1 MHWNAIIWGDS
12 KSEDYTH
19 ALSQDRAI
27 HQCYF
32 LNISQVSSTWQKYL
46 LANAKNVNRA
56 EQQCTIEEKL
66 APSPVWGS
74 EIVRR
79 HKIAAPEM
87 LLWILRISSQI
98 CFGFLPESY
107 CEKVREAQDCSS

>member
-1 MHWNAIIWGDS
+1 MQ
-12 KSEDYTH
+12 
-19 ALSQDRAI
+19 LSGGTLKVRITRMLFHKIVQYI
-27 HQCYF
+27 NVIF

-87 LLWILRISSQI
+87 LLWPPL
-98 CFGFLPESY
+98 
-107 CEKVREAQDCSS
+107 

>member
-1 MHWNAIIWGDS
+1 MQ
-12 KSEDYTH
+12 
-19 ALSQDRAI
+19 LSGGTLKVRITRMLFHKIVQYI
-27 HQCYF
+27 NVIF